1 MRYVRMLSLSLKAHV
16 AERGEEASAEVVD
29 LWREPKKG
37 PVQPERY
44 SRPEKPDKVKKRKRL
59 LVPRSEIP
67 WFPVIKPD
75 LRNGCG
81 DCRVLC
87 KPGVFEPGPPD
98 PNGIQRPKL
107 VVAHPYNCLVLF
119 CTRCMPICT
128 SGAILLPPKENFKR
142 FVEYVD

>member
-67 WFPVIKPD
+67 WFPS
-75 LRNGCG
+75 RHQA
-81 DCRVLC
+81 RSA
-87 KPGVFEPGPPD
+87 
-98 PNGIQRPKL
+98 QRMRRL
-107 VVAHPYNCLVLF
+107 QGSL
-119 CTRCMPICT
+119 
-128 SGAILLPPKENFKR
+128 
-142 FVEYVD
+142 